1 MMSVIS
7 FKIIPRMNVFGGT
20 WGGSLTVAG
29 VRVEIRETMS

>member
-7 FKIIPRMNVFGGT
+7 FKIIPSMYVLGGT
-20 WGGSLTVAG
+20 GGGSLTVAG